1 MYSSS
6 VGLITMRTSESSV
19 EISRS
24 PRRPLR
30 FVSRSILMPS
40 GCRPAKIMR
49 RILSQFSP
57 TPAVSTMA
65 STPPM
70 TAMYWPMY
78 FFAEF
83 EYMS

>member
-1 MYSSS
+1 MYSSF
-6 VGLITMRTSESSV
+6 VGMMRMTTSESSV
-19 EISRS
+19 EMMRS
-24 PRRPLR
+24 PPRSLLR
-30 FVSRSILMPS
+30 FSSSTMPS
-40 GCRPAKIMR
+40 GCRPPKMRR

-78 FFAEF
+78 FLTEC
-83 EYMS
+83 EYIS

>member
-1 MYSSS
+1 
-6 VGLITMRTSESSV
+6 
-19 EISRS
+19 
-24 PRRPLR
+24 
-30 FVSRSILMPS
+30 MPS

-83 EYMS
+83 EYIS

>member
-1 MYSSS
+1 MYSSF
-6 VGLITMRTSESSV
+6 VGMMMIFTCEESAD
-19 EISRS
+19 ISRS
-24 PRRPLR
+24 KPRWR
-30 FVSRSILMPS
+30 FFSSSRMMPS
-40 GCRPAKIMR
+40 GCRPVKIMR
-49 RILSQFSP
+49 RIFSQFSP

-78 FFAEF
+78 FFTEF